1 MRLYIQGYSLDITN
15 DYYMFVMNRK
25 DFGDYADLCFKEFG
39 DRVKHWITL
48 NEPETVGENGYAKGT
63 HAPGRCSNYIG
74 NCPAGN
80 SATEPY
86 VAAHYLILSHATA
99 VKLYRQNYQ
108 VRI

>member
-1 MRLYIQGYSLDITN
+1 MRFYIQGYSLGITN

-48 NEPETVGENGYAKGT
+48 NEPETVGECGYAKGT
-63 HAPGRCSNYIG
+63 KAPGRCSNYIG

-86 VAAHYLILSHATA
+86 VAAHHLILSHATA
-99 VKLYRQNYQ
+99 VKLYRKNYQ